1 MTIKQTAVQK
11 LTRPN
16 SIWTSFTLILACI
29 MLGLI
34 SLSGH
39 ALRLSHASA
48 ESQQREKMQQE
59 IALALWRLDSGLPN
73 YIATLIDPPK
83 SQPNEN
89 SYRLLIKKRFSIR
102 ELKDATKAE
111 SKPVFVLPR
120 KEDSEEKLETTLVAL
135 DHVSASAVI
144 NVVDQVLADGSQ
156 NIEQEVAQSTY
167 TNEVNVYATNLQQ
180 SVDPDLDFESQLP
193 TSDLE
198 LLNRNMLVQQQ
209 VAFNFQE
216 QMAPEQTGIER
227 AEADSGQSPES
238 RWSRSG
244 KRLMTVWVDDQ
255 LFIVR
260 PKQGNTDVLDGAW
273 VDWQE
278 LKSSMAENIADL
290 LPDADFLPVTGDDN
304 LDPSVTL
311 ASLPARLVRPT
322 VRPLTSVWSPTHNA
336 LLIAWI
342 TLIAAAAI
350 AAIFLKKM
358 IALSERRATFVSAVT
373 HELRTPLT
381 TFRLYTDLLA
391 RDMVTDPKNRK
402 EYLQTLRQESDR
414 LTHLID
420 NVLRYSKLERS
431 SAVPATE
438 IITLADWIDRIAPRL
453 SDRLR
458 QCDLTLDISSRSSG
472 QWKTDPPAMEQV
484 LFNLIDNAAKYAK
497 PTSDPRVHLT
507 AAITDGNVVI
517 TVSDHGPGVPET
529 MRAKIFQPFS
539 KSAEQAAETAAG
551 VGLGLALARQTA
563 HAHGGT
569 ISYESTSNGGAT
581 FILRT
586 PTGLSTT

>member
-216 QMAPEQTGIER
+216 QMAPEQTGIEG

-273 VDWQE
+273 VDW
-278 LKSSMAENIADL
+278 
-290 LPDADFLPVTGDDN
+290 
-304 LDPSVTL
+304 
-311 ASLPARLVRPT
+311 
-322 VRPLTSVWSPTHNA
+322 
-336 LLIAWI
+336 
-342 TLIAAAAI
+342 
-350 AAIFLKKM
+350 
-358 IALSERRATFVSAVT
+358 RRGRHGRHGGAMGGV
-373 HELRTPLT
+373 
-381 TFRLYTDLLA
+381 
-391 RDMVTDPKNRK
+391 
-402 EYLQTLRQESDR
+402 
-414 LTHLID
+414 
-420 NVLRYSKLERS
+420 S
-431 SAVPATE
+431 SAAHWRRSRTE
-438 IITLADWIDRIAPRL
+438 
-453 SDRLR
+453 
-458 QCDLTLDISSRSSG
+458 
-472 QWKTDPPAMEQV
+472 
-484 LFNLIDNAAKYAK
+484 
-497 PTSDPRVHLT
+497 
-507 AAITDGNVVI
+507 
-517 TVSDHGPGVPET
+517 PGVEEPGGT
-529 MRAKIFQPFS
+529 
-539 KSAEQAAETAAG
+539 
-551 VGLGLALARQTA
+551 GLGNANLAP
-563 HAHGGT
+563 
-569 ISYESTSNGGAT
+569 S
-581 FILRT
+581 
-586 PTGLSTT
+586 

>member
-1 MTIKQTAVQK
+1 
-11 LTRPN
+11 
-16 SIWTSFTLILACI
+16 
-29 MLGLI
+29 
-34 SLSGH
+34 
-39 ALRLSHASA
+39 
-48 ESQQREKMQQE
+48 MQQ
-59 IALALWRLDSGLPN
+59 
-73 YIATLIDPPK
+73 
-83 SQPNEN
+83 
-89 SYRLLIKKRFSIR
+89 KR
-102 ELKDATKAE
+102 

-120 KEDSEEKLETTLVAL
+120 KEDSEEKLEHLVVL
-135 DHVSASAVI
+135 DHVSASAASVG
-144 NVVDQVLADGSQ
+144 DQVLADGSQ

-167 TNEVNVYATNLQQ
+167 TNEVNVYATNPQQ

-260 PKQGNTDVLDGAW
+260 PKQGNTDVLDGVW

-373 HELRTPLT
+373 HELRTPSRRSGSIQTCLH
-381 TFRLYTDLLA
+381 
-391 RDMVTDPKNRK
+391 VTWSLIPKIAKNTRK
-402 EYLQTLRQESDR
+402 HQAGIGPSY
-414 LTHLID
+414 
-420 NVLRYSKLERS
+420 
-431 SAVPATE
+431 
-438 IITLADWIDRIAPRL
+438 
-453 SDRLR
+453 
-458 QCDLTLDISSRSSG
+458 TLD
-472 QWKTDPPAMEQV
+472 
-484 LFNLIDNAAKYAK
+484 
-497 PTSDPRVHLT
+497 
-507 AAITDGNVVI
+507 
-517 TVSDHGPGVPET
+517 
-529 MRAKIFQPFS
+529 
-539 KSAEQAAETAAG
+539 
-551 VGLGLALARQTA
+551 
-563 HAHGGT
+563 
-569 ISYESTSNGGAT
+569 
-581 FILRT
+581 
-586 PTGLSTT
+586 